1 MEENALS
8 RKAAT
13 GKWAERL
20 RGRSRMAVAA
30 VGGVFLVGLFLVS
43 RPLSDRIDTA
53 NDRLGKAVG
62 RAHLATEVYDLRHQE
77 SLYAKKLPR
86 GVDPND
92 WTDYLLEGIRNERV
106 RLIRMDPKETL
117 SLGPCKVLSWHIEL
131 EGNFE
136 ALGHV
141 VEWLENGKRLVR
153 IDRCILQS
161 PAGVT
166 VGMTLLVKGLA
177 LDIPPEKL
185 KAEKEKAEKTE
196 KAQAAAARK
205 AEESQVPQ
213 AIQDAMPKMP
223 ENIKLPMGVTLP
235 DPAKV
240 THSDALK
247 KAIEEGQAA
256 GQVGGQ
262 P

>member
-1 MEENALS
+1 MEESAS
-8 RKAAT
+8 SKKPAT
-13 GKWAERL
+13 NKWAERL

-30 VGGVFLVGLFLVS
+30 IGGVFLIGFFIVS
-43 RPLSDRIDTA
+43 KPLSDRIDGA

-62 RAHLATEVYDLRHQE
+62 RAQLATEVFDLRHQE

-92 WTDYLLEGIRNERV
+92 WTNYLLEGIRKERV
-106 RLIRMDPKETL
+106 RLIRMDPKDIL

-136 ALGHV
+136 SLGRV
-141 VEWLENGKRLVR
+141 VAWLENGPRLVR

-166 VGMTLLVKGLA
+166 VGMSLLVKGLA

-185 KAEKEKAEKTE
+185 KAEREKAEKE
-196 KAQAAAARK
+196 QKAAARK
-205 AEESQVPQ
+205 AQQQQAQEVPQ
-213 AIQDAMPKMP
+213 AIQDAMPRMP
-223 ENIKLPMGVTLP
+223 ENLKLPMGVTLP
-235 DPAKV
+235 DPAKI
-240 THSDALK
+240 THSDPLK
-247 KAIEEGQAA
+247 NAIEEG
-256 GQVGGQ
+256 GK

>member
-1 MEENALS
+1 
-8 RKAAT
+8 
-13 GKWAERL
+13 
-20 RGRSRMAVAA
+20 
-30 VGGVFLVGLFLVS
+30 
-43 RPLSDRIDTA
+43 
-53 NDRLGKAVG
+53 VG
-62 RAHLATEVYDLRHQE
+62 RAQLATEVFDLRHQE

-92 WTDYLLEGIRNERV
+92 WTNYLLEGIRNERV
-106 RLIRMDPKETL
+106 RLIRMDPKDIL

-136 ALGHV
+136 ALGRV

-185 KAEKEKAEKTE
+185 KAEREKAEKE
-196 KAQAAAARK
+196 KAKAAAAKRLQ
-205 AEESQVPQ
+205 EQQEVPQ
-213 AIQDAMPKMP
+213 AIQDAMPKLTD
-223 ENIKLPMGVTLP
+223 NIK
-235 DPAKV
+235 
-240 THSDALK
+240 
-247 KAIEEGQAA
+247 
-256 GQVGGQ
+256 
-262 P
+262 

>member
-1 MEENALS
+1 MEES
-8 RKAAT
+8 SKKGAAT
-13 GKWAERL
+13 NKWAERL
-20 RGRSRMAVAA
+20 RGRSRMAVA
-30 VGGVFLVGLFLVS
+30 VIGGVFLVGFFLVS

-62 RAHLATEVYDLRHQE
+62 RAQLATEVFDLRHQE

-92 WTDYLLEGIRNERV
+92 WTNYLLEGIRNERV
-106 RLIRMDPKETL
+106 RLVKLDPKDIL
-117 SLGPCKVLSWHIEL
+117 SLGPCKVLSWNIEL

-136 ALGHV
+136 ALGRV
-141 VEWLENGKRLVR
+141 VEWLENGQRLVR

-166 VGMTLLVKGLA
+166 VGMSLLVKGLA

-185 KAEKEKAEKTE
+185 KAEREKAEKD
-196 KAQAAAARK
+196 KK
-205 AEESQVPQ
+205 VAEHQKQQQQLQQQPQDVPQ

-223 ENIKLPMGVTLP
+223 ENLKLPLGVTLP
-235 DPAKV
+235 DPAKM

-247 KAIEEGQAA
+247 KAIEEGQ
-256 GQVGGQ
+256 QGGS